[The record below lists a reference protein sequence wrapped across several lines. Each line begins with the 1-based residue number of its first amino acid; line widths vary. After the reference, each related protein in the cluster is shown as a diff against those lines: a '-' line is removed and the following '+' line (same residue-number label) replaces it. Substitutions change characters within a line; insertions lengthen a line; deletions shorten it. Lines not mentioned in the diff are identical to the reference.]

1 MNSNQIRMNPPPYVS
16 FSTFRTLRDWLRE
29 EGIPIRFDRSFWEAK
44 FSGSNGRQLIS
55 AMNFLGLLEGEDP
68 TQILEE
74 FVNATNDEWRRLLRA
89 LIIEN
94 YAIVPFDELDRA
106 TPSMIRQWFKAYPV
120 DGHTL
125 RKAISFFINAAKES
139 RIPLSNSVTKMA
151 RSRYVSNPPPA
162 TAKRIDENISLVEH
176 NQDTANVKINH
187 IKNPSIKKDNTD
199 PNKTTINLESGGSVI
214 FDMYIDLFSLSEK
227 DRRFVLGIIDMVNN
241 YRENELESNSDTLP
255 PEE

>member
-1 MNSNQIRMNPPPYVS
+1 
-16 FSTFRTLRDWLRE
+16 
-29 EGIPIRFDRSFWEAK
+29 
-44 FSGSNGRQLIS
+44 
-55 AMNFLGLLEGEDP
+55 
-68 TQILEE
+68 
-74 FVNATNDEWRRLLRA
+74 
-89 LIIEN
+89 
-94 YAIVPFDELDRA
+94 
-106 TPSMIRQWFKAYPV
+106 
-120 DGHTL
+120 
-125 RKAISFFINAAKES
+125 
-139 RIPLSNSVTKMA
+139 MA

-187 IKNPSIKKDNTD
+187 VKNPSIKKDNIH

-241 YRENELESNSDTLP
+241 YRENELESNWDTLS